1 MGANTGLTVN
11 NTHAN
16 DDQSPVG
23 EGRPSG
29 GAAVSQGCPEGLCE
43 RSRLSEGSEWSRTAA
58 GRNLQARIS
67 TWQKKTSPGRS
78 RRGQLEESPVLLVTE
93 LPFKGKGSR
102 AGQAQALR
110 LS

>member
-1 MGANTGLTVN
+1 MEQDCCRKESA
-11 NTHAN
+11 
-16 DDQSPVG
+16 
-23 EGRPSG
+23 
-29 GAAVSQGCPEGLCE
+29 SQNFHVAEKNQPRQE
-43 RSRLSEGSEWSRTAA
+43 
-58 GRNLQARIS
+58 
-67 TWQKKTSPGRS
+67 